1 MSLAHHLMLRL
12 RDDRVVATTLPAR
25 RALARAVLKAGR
37 ACTLLAF
44 RAADTHLHIEAA
56 CDRVD
61 AGQLARRVEIALSRA
76 LRLPLPFAPAHL
88 RPILDQ
94 QHLQNTFW
102 YILRQEPHHGTEADP
117 HHEAS
122 NLGDLLGLRPLGAYT
137 AANVKSLLP
146 RVRAAEI
153 EAELGIDRTAPV
165 ERWDLL
171 AEAAAA
177 AACVPALEGR
187 SAEVVRA
194 RTAAIQLARPHLS
207 CRALAAKLGVGYRTV
222 VRMRAAPIDAR
233 MLEAVAHQ
241 LRLRA

>member
-1 MSLAHHLMLRL
+1 MLRL
-12 RDDRVVATTLPAR
+12 RDDRVIALDLAAR
-25 RALARAVLKAGR
+25 RTLARTVLKAGR
-37 ACTLLAF
+37 SCGLLAF
-44 RAADTHLHIEAA
+44 RAADTHLHLEVACSRPEA
-56 CDRVD
+56 
-61 AGQLARRVEIALSRA
+61 GGLARRLEIALVRA
-76 LRLPLPFAPAHL
+76 LRLAVGFSPAHI
-88 RPILDQ
+88 RPVIDQ
-94 QHLQNTFW
+94 QHLHNTFW
-102 YILRQEPHHGTEADP
+102 YVLRQEQHHGTEADP

-194 RTAAIQLARPHLS
+194 RTAAVQLARPQLS

-222 VRMRAAPIDAR
+222 VRMRAAPIDTP
-233 MLEAVAHQ
+233 MLEAIAHQ